1 MYDTAAFM
9 HVMVQRVKSWQTQ
22 LFLICISGV
31 ISGCSLPYYWQAIG
45 GQLELLQNQVPIHQ
59 ILESADTN
67 ESTKAAL
74 QQIVEARKFAIDELN
89 LPDNGSYRT
98 YVDLERSSVVWNVVA
113 TKEFVIDPKT
123 WCFPFAG
130 CVSYRGYFDES
141 VANHFAERLK
151 SDGLDT
157 VVVGAAAYST
167 LGFFEDPILNTMI
180 DIGGQ
185 NGASIIIH
193 ELAHQKL
200 YVNDDSELNEAFAT
214 AVEEYGTELWLMRIG
229 EENARTVYRERMK
242 RRTDFSRLI
251 NDQQERLREI
261 FSRPISDLEK
271 RIEKRAA
278 FELMREEY
286 KVLKESWGGIADYD
300 SWFNQP
306 LNNAHLATIA
316 TYRRWVPGLLWL
328 IDTQGLELFY
338 REMELLRDLDLRERR
353 KRMSLWAQ
361 EANNVVEA
369 VGVL

>member
-1 MYDTAAFM
+1 M
-9 HVMVQRVKSWQTQ
+9 HVMVARVKSWQTQ
-22 LFLICISGV
+22 LFLICVSGV
-31 ISGCSLPYYWQAIG
+31 ISGCSLPYYWQAVG
-45 GQLELLQNQVPIHQ
+45 GQLELLRKQAPIEQ

-74 QQIVEARKFAIDELN
+74 QRIVEARKFAIDELN

-113 TKEFVIDPKT
+113 AKEFVVDPKT

-130 CVSYRGYFDES
+130 CVGYRGYFDES
-141 VANHFAERLK
+141 VANHFSERLK
-151 SDGLDT
+151 SDGFDT

-185 NGASIIIH
+185 NGASIVIH
-193 ELAHQKL
+193 ELAHQKF

-229 EENARTVYRERMK
+229 EENITTAYRERMK
-242 RRTDFSRLI
+242 RRIDFSRLI

-261 FSRPISDLEK
+261 FSRPISDEEK
-271 RIEKRAA
+271 RIEKEAA
-278 FELMREEY
+278 FELMRMEY
-286 KVLKESWGGIADYD
+286 KTLKENWGEIADYD

-306 LNNAHLATIA
+306 LNNAHLATVS

-338 REMELLRDLDLRERR
+338 REMELLRDLSLRDRR
-353 KRMSLWAQ
+353 KKMSLWVQ
-361 EANNVVEA
+361 EANNLVKA
-369 VGVL
+369 VSIT